1 MHVRDLESDPAV
13 ATATG
18 QRTGLT
24 KAENKLGQQQAQ
36 TIHTSREF
44 SRALALAPDLSLTE
58 RCVAAVAIA
67 LLSLPVACVLLAVRV
82 LSGESP
88 LVAHRRVG
96 LHGKPLWVLKIR
108 TMWNRDSKTS
118 PSKGWIEYLRETEI
132 PVVKRGRD
140 PRVTSAF
147 ASMCRQLSI
156 DELPQLVHIVRGEM
170 RMAGPRPLTQH
181 ELDLYY
187 GETAAEMLS
196 VPPGIT
202 GLWQIM
208 GRNDLTY
215 SQRRRLDLFFVR
227 RRTSRL
233 YWLILLRTPACV
245 LRGRGV
251 A

>member
-1 MHVRDLESDPAV
+1 MRARELESDPVLPA
-13 ATATG
+13 ANG
-18 QRTGLT
+18 WQSGLT
-24 KAENKLGQQQAQ
+24 DTESKLGQHQAQ

-44 SRALALAPDLSLTE
+44 SRTLSLAPRLNLAE
-58 RCVAAVAIA
+58 RCATAAVIA
-67 LLSLPVACVLLAVRV
+67 VLSLPVACVLLAVRV
-82 LSGESP
+82 LSGQPP

-96 LHGKPLWVLKIR
+96 LYGKPLWVLKIR
-108 TMWNRDSKTS
+108 TMWDRHAKTTCS
-118 PSKGWIEYLRETEI
+118 TGWIEYLRETEV
-132 PVVKRGRD
+132 PVIKRGRD
-140 PRVTSAF
+140 PRVTSSF
-147 ASMCRQLSI
+147 ASMCRKLSI
-156 DELPQLVHIVRGEM
+156 DELPQLVHIVSGEM
-170 RMAGPRPLTQH
+170 RLAGPRPLTQH

-187 GETAAEMLS
+187 GEAAAEMLS

-227 RRTSRL
+227 RRSSRL
-233 YWLILLRTPACV
+233 YWLVLLRTPACV

>member
-1 MHVRDLESDPAV
+1 MHVRDLESDPALPI
-13 ATATG
+13 ATG
-18 QRTGLT
+18 QQTGLT
-24 KAENKLGQQQAQ
+24 NAESKLGQHQAQ
-36 TIHTSREF
+36 TVHSYREF
-44 SRALALAPDLSLTE
+44 SRPFALAPDLSLTE
-58 RCVAAVAIA
+58 RCVAAAAIA
-67 LLSLPVACVLLAVRV
+67 VLSLPVACVLLAVRV

-96 LHGKPLWVLKIR
+96 LNGKPLWVLKIR
-108 TMWNRDSKTS
+108 TMWTRDSKAGH
-118 PSKGWIEYLRETEI
+118 SKGWIEYLRETTV

-140 PRVTSAF
+140 PRVTSSF
-147 ASMCRQLSI
+147 ASMCRRLSI

-170 RMAGPRPLTQH
+170 RLAGPRPLTQH

-187 GETAAEMLS
+187 GETAAELLS

-227 RRTSRL
+227 RRSARL
-233 YWLILLRTPACV
+233 YWLVLLRTPACV